1 MCRRVSKDKAI
12 TALCVQRSLVWTSFF
27 SGRGRNAT
35 LVSTLRST
43 IEIQRSTSCFRCIDL
58 KFSPASS
65 QAWDNSFH
73 CRAFHFTL
81 PWRFLLCT
89 IFTLITLHCKGQRD
103 HLDVFFL
110 LGCNTLCSVEVT
122 GMGQVVHRDRQ
133 SVPPR
138 CHCTYKA
145 ASLYA
150 WRGPNVNTC
159 ILSLSSS

>member
-1 MCRRVSKDKAI
+1 MGDFFSTFVKVKMMRQQKNEGAKDKAI

-35 LVSTLRST
+35 LVSTLHST

-103 HLDVFFL
+103 YLDVFLF
-110 LGCNTLCSVEVT
+110 CWVVT
-122 GMGQVVHRDRQ
+122 HSAV
-133 SVPPR
+133 
-138 CHCTYKA
+138 
-145 ASLYA
+145 
-150 WRGPNVNTC
+150 
-159 ILSLSSS
+159 